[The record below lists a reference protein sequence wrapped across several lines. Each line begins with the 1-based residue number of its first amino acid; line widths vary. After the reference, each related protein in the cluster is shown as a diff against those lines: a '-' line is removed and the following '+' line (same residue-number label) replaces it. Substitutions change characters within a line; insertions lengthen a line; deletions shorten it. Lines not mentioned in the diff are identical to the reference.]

1 MSLMTTYDMTHIAFR
16 LATKRL
22 EKFTRQKPQLDKTCP
37 EEIQPRYKLFGVAGV
52 IHDAFQEHDKKRRA
66 ITKLI
71 DMNMQGALAQ
81 LGLDQLFS
89 QTVAKVLNHEIF
101 KEKRDSKWLKDMNSD
116 HSVMPF
122 GALIGAMNGVTLDL
136 DQQPALY
143 RAAWYEDPSR
153 MAALDFLT
161 KTPRFPS
168 CDALTALL
176 HQTLVGENLEDH
188 RMLTTAL
195 VHMVLHIHKWVTG
208 KGTTPLNNA
217 RILAISIDETFNG
230 YYQAVTTPT
239 IGFKDAVN
247 VSRALILKD
256 PMATRRIFGLAAVQ
270 RLKNR
275 DPVLVATRAH
285 KILPLPDAL
294 PSHNPTL
301 PGCLAYTAQVG
312 FQAGMRQL
320 ELEAPYVTAYLCLY
334 MGLKASGIISST
346 HEDAEAPLSCFGE
359 ESFFGPAGR
368 PQIVSAVLACLTALT
383 KVDPE
388 RVFFPKIELD
398 ALVEECVLNEEAGAW
413 ESLCGF

>member
-1 MSLMTTYDMTHIAFR
+1 
-16 LATKRL
+16 
-22 EKFTRQKPQLDKTCP
+22 
-37 EEIQPRYKLFGVAGV
+37 
-52 IHDAFQEHDKKRRA
+52 
-66 ITKLI
+66 
-71 DMNMQGALAQ
+71 
-81 LGLDQLFS
+81 
-89 QTVAKVLNHEIF
+89 LNHEIF

-143 RAAWYEDPSR
+143 RAAWYEDPGRILLRNYSR

-195 VHMVLHIHKWVTG
+195 LHMVLHIHTWVTG

-334 MGLKASGIISST
+334 MGLKASGIVSST